1 MENLSFKRKSP
12 PADTAADR
20 LIPPVQRFTSLD
32 VFRGM
37 TICFMIIVNTPGSGA
52 APFAPLEHAG
62 WHGFTPTDLVFPSFL
77 FAVGNAM
84 SFSLN
89 RYIQQGT
96 PAFLK
101 KVLKRTALI
110 FLLGYLMYWFPFFR
124 LNGQGHI
131 IGAPIANTRI
141 MGVLQRIALCYC
153 FASLLVY
160 FLSTRKVIIISILL
174 LLGYWALL
182 LIFGNPA
189 QPYSLLG
196 NAGLYFDKFLMGN
209 NHLYHGEGVP
219 FDPEGWLST
228 LPAIVNVVAGYL
240 AGKFI
245 QEKGKNYE
253 TISKLMLVGSLL
265 IFIAL
270 WWNMVF
276 PINKKLWTP
285 SFVLL
290 TSGIDLLL
298 IAALVYVL
306 EMKSWNKGG
315 WTKFFLVFGKNP
327 LFIYLLSEL
336 LVTVLYM
343 IPVDHRQ
350 SFYGWINKVFF
361 QVIAP
366 GAIGSLLFAL
376 TYMLLC
382 WSVGW
387 WLNKRK
393 IYIKV

>member
-1 MENLSFKRKSP
+1 MTYKTTTMRQPS
-12 PADTAADR
+12 
-20 LIPPVQRFTSLD
+20 QRFLSLD

-52 APFAPLEHAG
+52 MPFSPLEHAG

-89 RYIQQGT
+89 RYRELGT
-96 PAFLK
+96 GVFLK
-101 KVLKRTALI
+101 KVIKRTALI

-124 LNGQGHI
+124 LDAHLHI
-131 IGAPIANTRI
+131 IGAPIVNTRI
-141 MGVLQRIALCYC
+141 MGVLQRIALCYF
-153 FASLLVY
+153 FASILIHYLSARKVVWISIFLLLVY
-160 FLSTRKVIIISILL
+160 WVIL
-174 LLGYWALL
+174 WV
-182 LIFGNPA
+182 FGDSQ

-196 NAGLYFDKFLMGN
+196 NAGLYLDKFLMGT
-209 NHLYHGEGVP
+209 NHLYHGEGIP

-228 LPAIVNVVAGYL
+228 LPAIVNVVAGYF
-240 AGKFI
+240 AGRFI
-245 QEKGKNYE
+245 QEKGKNFE
-253 TISKLMLVGSLL
+253 TLARLMLVGALL
-265 IFIAL
+265 IFLAL

-298 IAALVYVL
+298 LSALVYVI
-306 EMKSWNKGG
+306 EMQQMKGR

-336 LVTVLYM
+336 LATVLFM
-343 IPVDHRQ
+343 IHVSPQQ
-350 SFYGWINKVFF
+350 SLFAWINSIFF

-366 GAIGSLLFAL
+366 GSLGSFLFAI

-382 WSVGW
+382 WCMGW
-387 WLNKRK
+387 WLNKRN
-393 IYIKV
+393 IFIKV